1 MSNNALAFYIDAPLQ
16 AWGAS
21 SRFQRRETEAFP
33 TKSGIIGLIAAAMG
47 IDKNS
52 QEEPE
57 QLRPLGALKFSVLRL
72 EKKSGTV
79 QRLSDFH
86 TVGGGYD
93 RQHPVEKLHI
103 ARTANGGVCQ
113 NAVITHRTYLTDAK
127 FIAVLEGEE
136 TIVDGIA
143 VALENPKW
151 GVWFG
156 RKCCLPA
163 APLLPVVASSST
175 EAIHALVS
183 RLGLD
188 AMEPTAAQGQ
198 EESPGDGAW
207 YPSDQPVSFG
217 KREYQARPVRRKLS
231 E

>member
-1 MSNNALAFYIDAPLQ
+1 MSNSTLAFYLDGPLQ

-33 TKSGIIGLIAAAMG
+33 TKSGVLGLIAAAMG
-47 IDKNS
+47 IDKHS
-52 QEEPE
+52 PDEPG
-57 QLRPLGALKFSVLRL
+57 QLRPLAALKFSVLRV
-72 EKKSGTV
+72 EKKTGTV

-93 RQHPVEKLHI
+93 RKHPVESLHVARI
-103 ARTANGGVCQ
+103 ASGGVSK

-127 FIAVLEGEE
+127 FIAVLEGTMDVLERCA
-136 TIVDGIA
+136 D
-143 VALENPKW
+143 ALENPKW

-163 APLLPVVASSST
+163 APLSPTLASSPA
-175 EAIHALVS
+175 EAIHAIYA
-183 RLGLD
+183 RIGRTPT
-188 AMEPTAAQGQ
+188 EPAASQGQ
-198 EESPGDGAW
+198 EESDGDGAW
-207 YPSDQPVSFG
+207 FPSDQPISFG
-217 KREYQARPVRRKLS
+217 KREYQSRPVRRKLT